1 MQGGMRVSWFS
12 AAHEGSGKAERSCEL
27 SAKAGGDE
35 AMWRTW
41 LTRVAQAAG
50 VVQAGVGQT
59 GRRGAGGRA
68 AGGGLRHLL
77 LVCLKDEG
85 GALGARASFARG
97 FARGELNDFRR

>member
-1 MQGGMRVSWFS
+1 MRPVGRFQQRRS
-12 AAHEGSGKAERSCEL
+12 ATGALPPA
-27 SAKAGGDE
+27 GDE

>member
-1 MQGGMRVSWFS
+1 MRPVGRFQQRRS
-12 AAHEGSGKAERSCEL
+12 ATGALPPA
-27 SAKAGGDE
+27 GDE

-68 AGGGLRHLL
+68 AGGGAEAPAPR
-77 LVCLKDEG
+77 VSEG
-85 GALGARASFARG
+85 
-97 FARGELNDFRR
+97 